1 MSIQPPASALGRDL
15 VPFISA
21 DPGST
26 ATGIAVRS
34 GGVLIAACVVLNN
47 EKGTNR
53 HAPGCDP
60 ANGYARRVEAKMREL
75 AAQFSDIARH
85 WYITNGTPVPADVCP
100 WLFGV
105 EKVNLARKAR
115 TQAEAETFDE
125 TDVAEESTFA
135 ANAVANWL
143 LAAFDGRVIWVK
155 PFHADDRWEV
165 RFGGT
170 GDPRD
175 YFPDALLAP
184 IIPPNTGARTFPDG
198 FLDRHGMSRVKDVCA
213 AWSVGCDAA
222 EAYQRKCR
230 ALYGRVLPPHA
241 AAGAIEA
248 ANPPPVNETRQSP
261 SVVDWDLTAQ
271 ENPAEVRYRYA
282 RARVTKMGAVQPN
295 PQDYL
300 RDLQVVAD
308 YEGKPLDY
316 LLGVWREWAY
326 NGRDTHNLPLD
337 LPQAEVN
344 WLRFTNLVLRAFE
357 RETVSREA
365 A

>member
-1 MSIQPPASALGRDL
+1 MSNPPPASALGRDL
-15 VPFISA
+15 VPIISA

-26 ATGIAVRS
+26 ATGITVRS
-34 GGVLIAACVVLNN
+34 GGVLIAACLVLNN
-47 EKGTNR
+47 EKGATR

-85 WYITNGTPVPADVCP
+85 WYATNGTPVPANVCP

-105 EKVNLARKAR
+105 EKVNPARKAR
-115 TQAEAETFDE
+115 TKAEADTFDE
-125 TDVAEESTFA
+125 TEVAEESTFA

-155 PFHADDRWEV
+155 PFHADNRWEA
-165 RFGGT
+165 RFDNGT

-175 YFPDALLAP
+175 FFPADLLAP
-184 IIPPNTGARTFPDG
+184 IIPADTDPARIFPDG
-198 FLDRHGMSRVKDVCA
+198 FLDWGAHRVSRVKDVCA

-222 EAYQRKCR
+222 EAYQAKCR

-248 ANPPPVNETRQSP
+248 ASPSPVNETKQSP
-261 SVVDWDLTAQ
+261 SVVEWDLTAQ
-271 ENPAEVRYRYA
+271 ESPAEARYRYA

-316 LLGVWREWAY
+316 LLGVWREWAL
-326 NGRDTHNLPLD
+326 NGLDVNNLPLT
-337 LPQAEVN
+337 LSQPEVN
-344 WLRFTNLVLRAFE
+344 WLRFTNLVLNAAQ
-357 RETVSREA
+357 REA